1 MKLRAVSFVLLLAL
15 GLLLLASCGPSQ
27 KEITDGSTNPPSD
40 PIPVVTLRANAEG
53 KEENG
58 RIEQFYTDRAP
69 ESVAKEAIAKFLT
82 EDQATAALAEL
93 FADSDEVSSL
103 PILGTY
109 LEKTSLFVCLFKK
122 QGALIGTH
130 ALAVDPDGNVTG
142 ELCTLLGGTVG
153 TPFADATCFEKI
165 SACLSAYPDFELLG
179 FVYQMPGLRR
189 IYPVGKN
196 AEDDRILYY
205 ENELTEFRLV
215 EPFSTIE
222 DGRAAFDAYWAFR
235 ATVLSSLQI
244 FEWTNYDR
252 YPYINKYRYQDVCS
266 SGADAASYQYLYD
279 SDWYLLVP
287 LLNTDG
293 EEGDCALYLLYQNNK
308 LIAETILQVD
318 PDGVIRAVKERVSDK
333 DPATGEYTGLDG
345 IDYAA
350 ACQRILPSDQT
361 TVKGIGFDG
370 ESYFVVYR

>member
-40 PIPVVTLRANAEG
+40 PIPVVTLRANAEW

-69 ESVAKEAIAKFLT
+69 ESVAKEAIAKFLA

-122 QGALIGTH
+122 QGELIGAH
-130 ALAVDPDGNVTG
+130 ALALDPDGSVTG
-142 ELCTLLGGTVG
+142 ELSALLGGTVG

-165 SACLSAYPDFELLG
+165 SACLSAYPDFEILG
-179 FVYQMPGLRR
+179 VVYQDPGLST

-196 AEDDRILYY
+196 ARDDRILYY
-205 ENELTEFRLV
+205 ENQPTEFRLV
-215 EPFSTIE
+215 EPFSTLE
-222 DGRAAFDAYWAFR
+222 DGRAAFDAWRSFR
-235 ATVLSSLQI
+235 ASEIEKLPI
-244 FEWTNYDR
+244 YEWTTVPAYPTRNYLTQSAG
-252 YPYINKYRYQDVCS
+252 I
-266 SGADAASYQYLYD
+266 YD
-279 SDWYLLVP
+279 SDWQLIVP
-287 LLNTDG
+287 LLNADG
-293 EEGDCALYLLYQNNK
+293 REGEYILLLCYRKDK
-308 LIAETILQVD
+308 LIAETVLYLAT
-318 PDGVIRAVKERVSDK
+318 DGARTVKRRVSDK
-333 DPATGEYTGLDG
+333 DPATGKYTGLDG
-345 IDYAA
+345 IDYAD
-350 ACQRILPSDQT
+350 ACRRVLPSDQT

-370 ESYFVVYR
+370 ENYFVIYR

>member
-1 MKLRAVSFVLLLAL
+1 MKLRAASFVLLLAL

-69 ESVAKEAIAKFLT
+69 ESVTGEAIAKFLA

-142 ELCTLLGGTVG
+142 ELCTLLGIT
-153 TPFADATCFEKI
+153 ADMPLDDDACFSVTCDL
-165 SACLSAYPDFELLG
+165 LSAYPDFEILG
-179 FVYQMPGLRR
+179 VVYQDPGLSR

-215 EPFSTIE
+215 PSFSASSRSE
-222 DGRAAFDAYWAFR
+222 GS
-235 ATVLSSLQI
+235 LS
-244 FEWTNYDR
+244 
-252 YPYINKYRYQDVCS
+252 P
-266 SGADAASYQYLYD
+266 G
-279 SDWYLLVP
+279 
-287 LLNTDG
+287 
-293 EEGDCALYLLYQNNK
+293 
-308 LIAETILQVD
+308 
-318 PDGVIRAVKERVSDK
+318 
-333 DPATGEYTGLDG
+333 
-345 IDYAA
+345 
-350 ACQRILPSDQT
+350 
-361 TVKGIGFDG
+361 
-370 ESYFVVYR
+370 

>member
-1 MKLRAVSFVLLLAL
+1 MKLRAFSFVLLLVSA
-15 GLLLLASCGPSQ
+15 LLLLASCDPSQ
-27 KEITDGSTNPPSD
+27 KTADGSTAPATEGQTY
-40 PIPVVTLRANAEG
+40 TLRANSEG
-53 KEENG
+53 KVENG

-69 ESVAKEAIAKFLT
+69 ASVTGEAIAQYIA
-82 EDQATAALAEL
+82 DDRSSDALAEL
-93 FADSDEVSSL
+93 YADADEVSSL

-109 LEKTSLFVCLFKK
+109 LEKTSLFVCLFQK
-122 QGALIGTH
+122 QGELIGAH
-130 ALAVDPDGNVTG
+130 ALALDPDGSVTG
-142 ELCTLLGGTVG
+142 ELSALLGGTVG
-153 TPFADATCFEKI
+153 TPFADAACFERI
-165 SACLSAYPDFELLG
+165 SACLSAYPDFEILG
-179 FVYQMPGLRR
+179 VVYQDPGLSR

-215 EPFSTIE
+215 EPFSTLE

-318 PDGVIRAVKERVSDK
+318 PDGVIRAAKERVSDK
-333 DPATGEYTGLDG
+333 DPATGKYIGLDG
-345 IDYAA
+345 IDYAD
-350 ACQRILPSDQT
+350 ACRRILPSDKT

-370 ESYFVVYR
+370 ENYFVVYR

>member
-1 MKLRAVSFVLLLAL
+1 MKLRAASFVLLLAL

-69 ESVAKEAIAKFLT
+69 ASVAKEAIAKFLA

-93 FADSDEVSSL
+93 YADADEVSSL

-122 QGALIGTH
+122 QGELIGAH
-130 ALAVDPDGNVTG
+130 ALALDPDGSVTG
-142 ELCTLLGGTVG
+142 ELSALLGGTVG

-165 SACLSAYPDFELLG
+165 SACLSAYPDFEILG
-179 FVYQMPGLRR
+179 VVYQDPGLSR

-215 EPFSTIE
+215 EPFASIE
-222 DGRAAFDAYWAFR
+222 AGREAFDAWWEFR
-235 ATVLSSLQI
+235 AGELEKFPV
-244 FEWTNYDR
+244 FEW
-252 YPYINKYRYQDVCS
+252 S
-266 SGADAASYQYLYD
+266 LGASYPTSNYLTQHAGVYD
-279 SDWYLLVP
+279 SDWQLRVP
-287 LLNTDG
+287 LLGEDG
-293 EEGDCALYLLYQNNK
+293 RESRYMLLLCYRKDK
-308 LIAETILQVD
+308 LIAETVLRLD
-318 PDGVIRAVKERVSDK
+318 EADGARVVKERISDK
-333 DPATGEYTGLDG
+333 DPATGKYSGLDG

-361 TVKGIGFDG
+361 TVKGVGFDG

>member
-1 MKLRAVSFVLLLAL
+1 MKLRAASFVLLLAL
-15 GLLLLASCGPSQ
+15 ELLLLASCGPSQ

-40 PIPVVTLRANAEG
+40 PIPVVTPHANAEG

-69 ESVAKEAIAKFLT
+69 ESVAKEAIAKFLA
-82 EDQATAALAEL
+82 EDQATAALAKL

-142 ELCTLLGGTVG
+142 ELCTLLGIT
-153 TPFADATCFEKI
+153 ADMPLDDDACF
-165 SACLSAYPDFELLG
+165 SVTRDLLSAYPDFELLG

-196 AEDDRILYY
+196 AGDEAVRYY

-215 EPFSTIE
+215 EPFASIE
-222 DGRAAFDAYWAFR
+222 AGREAFDAWWEFR
-235 ATVLSSLQI
+235 AGELEKFPV
-244 FEWTNYDR
+244 FEWSLGAAYPTSNYLT
-252 YPYINKYRYQDVCS
+252 QHAGV
-266 SGADAASYQYLYD
+266 YD
-279 SDWYLLVP
+279 SDWQLRVP
-287 LLNTDG
+287 LLGEDG
-293 EEGDCALYLLYQNNK
+293 RESRYMLLLCYRKDK
-308 LIAETILQVD
+308 LIAETVLRLD
-318 PDGVIRAVKERVSDK
+318 EADGARVVKERISDK
-333 DPATGEYTGLDG
+333 DPATGKYSGLDG

-350 ACQRILPSDQT
+350 ACQRILPLPVDRT
-361 TVKGIGFDG
+361 TVKGVGFDG